1 MGPLRAG
8 ELSPSGLPA
17 GTQPAESLIDQPD
30 AMQTSTLSA
39 DVAGQPPAAAPASA
53 APIVVPP
60 ADPSWAKPAFAALL
74 GLTAVLY
81 LWGLSASGWGNAFYA
96 AAVQAGTV
104 SWKAFFYGSSDA
116 GNSITVDKTPLSLWV
131 MVASARIFGVNS
143 WSILAPQ
150 ALMGVATVGALYASV
165 RRWFGAAAAL
175 IAGLVLA
182 LTPVAV
188 LMFRF
193 DNPDAAL
200 VLLLTLGAYATI
212 RALDAAA
219 TRAGTGWLVLAGV
232 LVGLAFMAKM
242 LQALLVVPAF
252 ALVYLLFAAVPV
264 RRRIVQLLLSGVG
277 LLVSAGWWIAV
288 VELVPASMR
297 PFIGGSQTNSVLDLM
312 FGYNGFGRLTGDET
326 GSVGGGNG
334 WGTTGLGRMFN
345 AEIGGQV
352 AWLLPAAL
360 VLAGL
365 GLWLTRRQ
373 PRTDRAR
380 AGLVLWASW
389 LLITIVTFSFMAGI
403 FHAYYTVA
411 LAPAIGALVGIGSVL
426 VWRARLEQ
434 RWAAPA
440 LAVVVAGSSLWAWD
454 LLGRSS
460 DFVPWLRVLVLM
472 VGVSAALTIAV
483 AALLPATVATAAAV
497 VGLVAVLAG
506 PAAYSLQTAST
517 VHTGSIPTAGPTVA
531 GAGFGPGG
539 AGGGI
544 RGGMPG
550 GAQPGQVQGGQ
561 TQGGQAQGGQGQGGQ
576 GQGGQA
582 FGGRSFG
589 PQAGNGTGARG
600 AGGTARGGAGG
611 MGGLLDA
618 TTPSGQMIVA
628 LKQNAS
634 SYTWAAAIVG
644 ANNAAGYQLA
654 SGQAVMPIGGFN
666 GSDPSPT
673 LAQFK
678 QYVAQGR
685 IHYFIGAGV
694 GMRSDSGSSSSTE
707 IAAWVTANYTA
718 TTIGTTTV
726 YDLSAAANG

>member
-1 MGPLRAG
+1 
-8 ELSPSGLPA
+8 
-17 GTQPAESLIDQPD
+17 
-30 AMQTSTLSA
+30 MQTSTLSPES
-39 DVAGQPPAAAPASA
+39 AGQPPATTPASTQA
-53 APIVVPP
+53 AVPP
-60 ADPSWAKPAFAALL
+60 ADPSWAKPALAALL

-81 LWGLSASGWGNAFYA
+81 LWGLSASGWANAFYA

-104 SWKAFFYGSSDA
+104 SWKAFLYGSSDA

-131 MVASARIFGVNS
+131 MVFSARIFGVNS

-165 RRWFGAAAAL
+165 RRWFGTAAGL

-193 DNPDAAL
+193 DNPDASL
-200 VLLLTLGAYATI
+200 VLLLTLGGYATI

-219 TRAGTGWLVLAGV
+219 YRAGTRWLVLAGV
-232 LVGLAFMAKM
+232 MVGLAFMSKM

-252 ALVYLLFAAVPV
+252 ALVYLLLAAVPI
-264 RRRIVQLLLSGVG
+264 RRRIAQLLLSGVA

-297 PFIGGSQTNSVLDLM
+297 PYIGGSQTNSVLDLM
-312 FGYNGFGRLTGDET
+312 FGYNGVGRLTGNET

-334 WGTTGLGRMFN
+334 WGQTGFTRLFD

-352 AWLLPAAL
+352 AWLMPAAL
-360 VLAGL
+360 ALGGL
-365 GLWLTRRQ
+365 GLWLTRRA
-373 PRTDRAR
+373 PRTHRAR
-380 AGLVLWASW
+380 AGLALWLGW
-389 LLITIVTFSFMAGI
+389 LLITMITFSFMAGI

-411 LAPAIGALVGIGSVL
+411 LAPAIGALVGIGAVL
-426 VWRARLEQ
+426 LWHARHEQ

-440 LAVVVAGSSLWAWD
+440 LAVVVGGSSLWAWD

-472 VGVSAALTIAV
+472 VGVSAALAIA
-483 AALLPATVATAAAV
+483 AGALLPHRVATGAAL

-506 PAAYSLQTAST
+506 PAAYSLQTANT
-517 VHTGSIPTAGPTVA
+517 AHTGSIPTAGPTVA
-531 GAGFGPGG
+531 GARFGPGG
-539 AGGGI
+539 
-544 RGGMPG
+544 
-550 GAQPGQVQGGQ
+550 
-561 TQGGQAQGGQGQGGQ
+561 
-576 GQGGQA
+576 
-582 FGGRSFG
+582 
-589 PQAGNGTGARG
+589 G
-600 AGGTARGGAGG
+600 AGGMAGGMGGGMGGGMAGGMAGG

-618 TTPSGQMIVA
+618 TMPNTQMIAA
-628 LKQNAS
+628 LRQNAS

-666 GSDPSPT
+666 GSDPSPS

-685 IHYFIGAGV
+685 IHWFLGG
-694 GMRSDSGSSSSTE
+694 GMGRRSDSGSSASTQ
-707 IAAWVTANYTA
+707 IVAWVQANYTA
-718 TTIGTTTV
+718 TTVGSTTM
-726 YDLSAAANG
+726 YDLSTRTSSRSTS